1 MKKFAKQS
9 TIFAFVIFGAII
21 FSTSCQEPI
30 NDVPFID
37 PMTVASPGGGIVSL
51 MNGNVTLEFPQGA
64 VTTDV
69 SISIYECE
77 ENGCNDF
84 LIKAIEISPK
94 MAFHKPVM
102 LKLRFDCNLA
112 SANLDPDKMNP
123 YGCCWNS
130 ERVYLKEGLP
140 EMLTCEVDKVNKT
153 ISFCISKTGVFAVKC
168 ANLQPR

>member
-1 MKKFAKQS
+1 MKKLAKQS
-9 TIFAFVIFGAII
+9 TIFALVIFGAII
-21 FSTSCQEPI
+21 FSTSCQDEFSEET
-30 NDVPFID
+30 FID
-37 PMTVASPGGGIVSL
+37 PMTVAKPGGGIVSL

-64 VTTDV
+64 VNTDV
-69 SISIYECE
+69 SISVYECE

-94 MAFHKPVM
+94 MAFQKPVM

-112 SANLDPDKMNP
+112 NGNINTDSMSP

-130 ERVYLKEGLP
+130 ERVYMHEGLP

-168 ANLQPR
+168 ANLQP